1 MNKVAIIDIGTNNFH
16 LLIVAKEEG
25 EDKQKVTI
33 LHKSKVFAFIGRGGM
48 AEKKITDEA
57 IERALQ
63 HLKDF
68 KRIIDSFDCEEVI
81 AIATSAVR
89 NAKNGQEL
97 IEKVKQLTGIQIQVI
112 DGNRE
117 AELIYYGIQ
126 SNVLIGETSLIM
138 DIGGGS
144 VEFIICNQQQIFWKQ
159 SFEIGA
165 QRLLDSFQ
173 KTDPISTEDKS
184 ALNHFLAQTLTP
196 LFQAI
201 QTYPLEI
208 LIGSAG
214 SFDTIVD
221 IYCTRYQVDNTL
233 KIKKEFDMPL
243 PTYWEIHHEI
253 IHKNLEERLKI
264 DGMLAARAEM
274 ISIASCLIAFVVKE
288 LNISKMRVSAASLKE
303 GILWEW
309 EQNILQT

>member
-16 LLIVAKEEG
+16 LLIAKKEES
-25 EDKQKVTI
+25 ENEQKLTI
-33 LHKSKVFAFIGRGGM
+33 LHKSKVFSFIGRGGM
-48 AEKKITDEA
+48 AEKIITAEA
-57 IERALQ
+57 MERALL
-63 HLKDF
+63 HLKNF
-68 KRIIDSFDCEEVI
+68 RKIIDSFDCEQVI

-89 NAKNGQEL
+89 NANNGKEF
-97 IEKVKQLTGIQIQVI
+97 IEKVKQLTDIQIQII

-117 AELIYYGIQ
+117 AELIYYGVK
-126 SNVLIGETSLIM
+126 SNLHISETSLIM

-144 VEFIICNQQQIFWKQ
+144 VEFIIGNQQQIFWKQ

-165 QRLLDSFQ
+165 QRLLDIFQ
-173 KTDPISTEDKS
+173 KTDPISAENKT
-184 ALNHFLAQTLTP
+184 ALDHFLAQTLMP

-201 QTYPLEI
+201 RAYPLEI

-221 IYCTRYQVDNTL
+221 IYCARHQVDNTL
-233 KIKKEFDMPL
+233 KSKKEFDMPL
-243 PTYWEIHHEI
+243 PAYWEIHHEI

-264 DGMLAARAEM
+264 DGMLAARVEM
-274 ISIASCLIAFVVKE
+274 ITVASCLIAFIVKE

-303 GILWEW
+303 GVLWEW
-309 EQNILQT
+309 QQNISHF